1 MSCRTY
7 NTTKGFT
14 MTTRPRAQGASGYSL
29 IELLVVLAI
38 VGILS
43 IVGVSMLGNRGG
55 NSVRVVL
62 DELEG
67 AVMDAHKY
75 ASSTGRDVAIVTR
88 GAWNTN
94 VTTPT
99 MLMARGVATQ
109 IDIAGV
115 VIQTDTAI
123 FDVVDKLLLP
133 TPVIP
138 TTDSAKSVAI
148 TFAPSRSREY
158 MNAGVVVAGSAWWGN
173 AMQATSSGKQNQDLT
188 TVAPFN
194 SDAAF
199 ITANT
204 AANNLFRNVLNTV
217 TISGSNKRFN
227 SSFNIQVVGTSGG
240 FAIPGGAMGLLVVLN
255 NGATV
260 YKFYNPG
267 VNNGDGQWRRI

>member
-75 ASSTGRDVAIVTR
+75 ASSTGQDVAIVTW

-99 MLMARGVATQ
+99 MFMARGV
-109 IDIAGV
+109 GS
-115 VIQTDTAI
+115 QTDTDI
-123 FDVVDKLLLP
+123 QNVVTDLLLP
-133 TPVIP
+133 IPVAP
-138 TTDSAKSVAI
+138 TTDAGKSVAI
-148 TFAPSRSREY
+148 VFAPSRSREY
-158 MNAGVVVAGSAWWGN
+158 MNAGVVVNGSAWWGN
-173 AMQATSSGKQNQDLT
+173 AMTVTSSGKQNQNIT
-188 TVAPFN
+188 AVVPF
-194 SDAAF
+194 SADASF
-199 ITANT
+199 IAANT
-204 AANNLFRNVLNTV
+204 AANNLFQPAVVKRVTV
-217 TISGSNKRFN
+217 SGANKRFN
-227 SSFNIQVVGTSGG
+227 TSFMIQVVGMSGG

-267 VNNGDGQWRRI
+267 VNNGDGLWRRI